1 MGVSLGPD
9 GIVGV
14 GSSVTNIIVLSRS
27 HRKWTNSNHAGGFDS
42 WRDATNGSHGH
53 NKRSVSS
60 TLAITAH
67 LAGGAAFANGS
78 GNNYGYLDARLKI
91 TAPNGNVFYSGTSRC
106 WWRNDT
112 MTGVNEWIQVI
123 PLEYISAGA
132 AVQQTGSFTILPQY
146 YYNRSV
152 GSAMTAAGINTWGTG
167 SMIQVIEMDNQ
178 V

>member
-1 MGVSLGPD
+1 MGVSLGPA
-9 GIVGV
+9 GIVGY
-14 GSSVTNIIVLSRS
+14 GSSVTNIVVLSRS
-27 HRKWTNSNHAGGFDS
+27 HRKWTTANHAGGFNS
-42 WRDATNGSHGH
+42 WHDATNGSHGH
-53 NKRSVSS
+53 NKRSVTS

-67 LAGGAAFANGS
+67 IAGSTQWSNASGS
-78 GNNYGYLDARLKI
+78 NHGYLDVRLKI
-91 TAPNGNVFYSGTSRC
+91 TPPNGNVFYSGESRC
-106 WWRNDT
+106 WWRNDN

-132 AVQQTGSFTILPQY
+132 AVAQTGNFQILPQY
-146 YYNRSV
+146 YYNRTA